1 MLTFDKLKIITPI
14 DTIQVTDESQFSK
27 VVKDGRLLYL
37 NYAAER
43 PSLLKIKIDR
53 NKSEAAI
60 EFTGKILGTHYPQL
74 ISYQNIRECFDN
86 INRKGFCW
94 IDTEAIM
101 ESKVVKA
108 DVTQD
113 IRCGDIAY
121 LTSYIHAHLRNH
133 QRYTCRI
140 LRNRNAII
148 EKNVVTGQHKMRLTV
163 YDKGREMAK
172 AENLQFM
179 TLHNIPRNTFDGLCR
194 FELNLTSQTK
204 IKEALSIKQT
214 SLRKVLY
221 SLATPLRSFVDSLL
235 AESGEMPITDKKSFI
250 AAAVLSYCDND
261 LEKIESIMRLLHPS
275 RGCNIKKIMEPYR
288 EVHDRQLYGN
298 RRNFKQELLDLLA

>member
-1 MLTFDKLKIITPI
+1 MITFDKLKLVTALEN
-14 DTIQVTDESQFSK
+14 IQVIDESQFKAVFSNENLSS
-27 VVKDGRLLYL
+27 VMYTAS
-37 NYAAER
+37 NPA
-43 PSLLKIKIDR
+43 SLSIRIDLDR
-53 NKSEAAI
+53 QEASV
-60 EFTGKILGTHYPQL
+60 EFTGKILGAHYPQL

-101 ESKVVKA
+101 ESTVVKA

-113 IRCGDIAY
+113 IRCGEIAY

-179 TLHNIPRNTFDGLCR
+179 ALHHIPRNTFDGLCR

-204 IKEALSIKQT
+204 IKEALNIKQT

-221 SLATPLRSFVDSLL
+221 SRATPLRSFVDSLL

-261 LEKIESIMRLLHPS
+261 LEKVESIMRLLHPS

-288 EVHDRQLYGN
+288 EVHDRQLYGD